1 MVIKVSGS
9 DLDVLNQQA
18 QAILGQVRSVEGVE
32 SAFIDRDGSL
42 PQLQI
47 EIDRERAARYG
58 LNVRDIDEVIET
70 ALGGRQVG
78 ELWEGD
84 RRFPI
89 TLRLDDADR
98 DLQRLRTVP
107 ARHSPGR
114 PSACSRCSPAWASA
128 PPTWAT
134 NCRAVNSKCW
144 P

>member
-1 MVIKVSGS
+1 MRDNILESISQIKGQVVIKVSGS

-47 EIDRERAARYG
+47 EIDRDRAARYG

-84 RRFPI
+84 RRF
-89 TLRLDDADR
+89 R
-98 DLQRLRTVP
+98 
-107 ARHSPGR
+107 
-114 PSACSRCSPAWASA
+114 SRCAWTMPTATCNGCARCRSASA
-128 PPTWAT
+128 MAT
-134 NCRAVNSKCW
+134 R
-144 P
+144 